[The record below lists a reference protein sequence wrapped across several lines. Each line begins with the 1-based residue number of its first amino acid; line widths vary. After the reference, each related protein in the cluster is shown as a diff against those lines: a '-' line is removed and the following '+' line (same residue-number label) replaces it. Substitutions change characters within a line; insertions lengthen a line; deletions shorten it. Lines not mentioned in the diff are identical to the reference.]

1 MRKRAQYLHNSRKS
15 VPLQRVFHSIRFK
28 VNKGWSSA
36 ELLFLCLYLSKRK
49 TTPCLQIIK
58 NREMAILSP
67 DTWQFIC
74 AHRTEDVRALA
85 LQARKYP
92 QVDMAAAVVQIAGWQ
107 IAEKKVPLWA
117 QTEGVQYPAHL
128 SMEQCSSEIT
138 ARYKASWLQGD
149 TMTDLTG
156 GLGVDCSFL
165 AQNFRKVDY
174 VERQEVLC
182 ELARHNF
189 PLLGLPQITVH
200 CADGVEYLQKMEPVD
215 CLFLDPA
222 RRDNQG
228 GKTVAIADCEPDVQ
242 KLEPL
247 LVEKGRTVVVKLS
260 PMLDIFSSLRE
271 LKYIRQIHVVAVN
284 NECKELLVVLQKETK
299 SPSEGSGE
307 VWISC
312 EQAVNNFLA
321 EPFVFTYSQ
330 EKEAQCPLTDE
341 VENYLYE
348 PGASLLKAGPYRL
361 LGARFGVKK
370 LHANSHLYTSD
381 ALVDF
386 PGRRFR
392 VLEVS
397 GFGKKELKQLLQGVD
412 KANLT
417 VRNFPASVA
426 ELRKKWKLKEGGDVY
441 LFATTLDG
449 DRHVVIKCVKA

>member
-1 MRKRAQYLHNSRKS
+1 MHNSRKS
-15 VPLQRVFHSIRFK
+15 VPLHRVFHSIRFK

-36 ELLFLCLYLSKRK
+36 ELLFLCLYLRKEK

-74 AHRTEDVRALA
+74 AHRTEDVRTLA

-149 TMTDLTG
+149 TMADLTG

-189 PLLGLPQITVH
+189 PLLGLPQVTVH

-222 RRDNQG
+222 RRDSQG

-312 EQAVNNFLA
+312 EQAVNNFLT

-330 EKEAQCPLTDE
+330 EKEAQCPLADE

-441 LFATTLDG
+441 LFATTLEG
-449 DRHVVIKCVKA
+449 DRHVLIKCVKA

>member
-1 MRKRAQYLHNSRKS
+1 M
-15 VPLQRVFHSIRFK
+15 
-28 VNKGWSSA
+28 A
-36 ELLFLCLYLSKRK
+36 EL
-49 TTPCLQIIK
+49 
-58 NREMAILSP
+58 SP
-67 DTWQFIC
+67 ETLQFIR
-74 AHRTEDVRALA
+74 AHRTEDVRTLA

-117 QTEGVQYPAHL
+117 QTEGIQYPPHL

-138 ARYKASWLQGD
+138 ARYKASWLKGD
-149 TMTDLTG
+149 TMADLTG

-165 AQNFRKVDY
+165 ARNFQRVDY

-189 PLLGLPQITVH
+189 PLLGLPQVTVH
-200 CADGVEYLQKMEPVD
+200 EADGVDYLQQMEPVD

-222 RRDNQG
+222 RRDSQG

-284 NECKELLVVLQKETK
+284 NECKELLVVLQKPEK
-299 SPSEGSGE
+299 SAPEASGE

-312 EQAVNNFLA
+312 EQAVNNFLT
-321 EPFVFTYSQ
+321 EPFVFTYAQ
-330 EKEAQCPLTDE
+330 EKEARCPLAEE
-341 VENYLYE
+341 VGNYLYE
-348 PGASLLKAGPYRL
+348 PGAALLKAGPYRL
-361 LGARFGVKK
+361 LGARFGLQK
-370 LHANSHLYTSD
+370 LHVNSHLYTSE

-441 LFATTLDG
+441 LFATTLEG

>member
-1 MRKRAQYLHNSRKS
+1 
-15 VPLQRVFHSIRFK
+15 
-28 VNKGWSSA
+28 
-36 ELLFLCLYLSKRK
+36 
-49 TTPCLQIIK
+49 
-58 NREMAILSP
+58 MAILSP

-74 AHRTEDVRALA
+74 AHRTEDVRTLA

-165 AQNFRKVDY
+165 ARNFRKVDY

-189 PLLGLPQITVH
+189 PLLGLPQVTVQCADGVEYLQKMGPVDCLFLDPARLCELARHNFPLLGLPQVTVH

-222 RRDNQG
+222 RRDSQG

-284 NECKELLVVLQKETK
+284 NECKELLVVLQKEAK
-299 SPSEGSGE
+299 SPSEGSRE

-361 LGARFGVKK
+361 LGTRFGVKK

-381 ALVDF
+381 TLVDF

>member
-1 MRKRAQYLHNSRKS
+1 M
-15 VPLQRVFHSIRFK
+15 
-28 VNKGWSSA
+28 A
-36 ELLFLCLYLSKRK
+36 EL
-49 TTPCLQIIK
+49 
-58 NREMAILSP
+58 SP
-67 DTWQFIC
+67 ETLQFIR
-74 AHRTEDVRALA
+74 AHRTEDVRTLA

-117 QTEGVQYPAHL
+117 QTEGIRYPAHL

-138 ARYKASWLQGD
+138 ARYKASWLKGD
-149 TMTDLTG
+149 TMADLTG

-165 AQNFRKVDY
+165 ARNFQRVDY

-189 PLLGLPQITVH
+189 PLLGLPQVTVH
-200 CADGVEYLQKMEPVD
+200 EADGVDYLQQMEPVD

-222 RRDNQG
+222 RRDSQG

-247 LVEKGRTVVVKLS
+247 LVEKGCTVVVKLS

-284 NECKELLVVLQKETK
+284 NECKELLVVLQKSEK
-299 SPSEGSGE
+299 SASEASEE

-312 EQAVNNFLA
+312 EQAVNNFLT
-321 EPFVFTYSQ
+321 EPFVFTYAQ
-330 EKEAQCPLTDE
+330 EKEARCPLAEE
-341 VENYLYE
+341 VGNYLYE
-348 PGASLLKAGPYRL
+348 PGAALLKAGPYRL
-361 LGARFGVKK
+361 LGARFGLQK
-370 LHANSHLYTSD
+370 LHVNSHLYTSE

-397 GFGKKELKQLLQGVD
+397 GFGKKELKQMLQGVD

-441 LFATTLDG
+441 LFATTLEG

>member
-1 MRKRAQYLHNSRKS
+1 MYRLLLRYR
-15 VPLQRVFHSIRFK
+15 RM
-28 VNKGWSSA
+28 A
-36 ELLFLCLYLSKRK
+36 EL
-49 TTPCLQIIK
+49 
-58 NREMAILSP
+58 SP
-67 DTWQFIC
+67 ETLQFIR
-74 AHRTEDVRALA
+74 AHRTEDVRTLA

-117 QTEGVQYPAHL
+117 QTEGIRYPAHL

-138 ARYKASWLQGD
+138 ARYKASWLKGD
-149 TMTDLTG
+149 TMADLTG

-165 AQNFRKVDY
+165 ARNFQRVDY

-189 PLLGLPQITVH
+189 PLLGLPQVTVH
-200 CADGVEYLQKMEPVD
+200 EADGVDYLRQMEPVD

-222 RRDNQG
+222 RRNSQG

-284 NECKELLVVLQKETK
+284 NECKELLVVLQKPEK
-299 SPSEGSGE
+299 SASEASGE

-312 EQAVNNFLA
+312 EQAVNNFLT
-321 EPFVFTYSQ
+321 EPFVFTYAQ
-330 EKEAQCPLTDE
+330 EEEARCPLAEE
-341 VENYLYE
+341 VGNYLYE
-348 PGASLLKAGPYRL
+348 PGAALLKAGPYRL
-361 LGARFGVKK
+361 LGARFGLQK
-370 LHANSHLYTSD
+370 LHVNSHLYTSE

-441 LFATTLDG
+441 LFATTLEG